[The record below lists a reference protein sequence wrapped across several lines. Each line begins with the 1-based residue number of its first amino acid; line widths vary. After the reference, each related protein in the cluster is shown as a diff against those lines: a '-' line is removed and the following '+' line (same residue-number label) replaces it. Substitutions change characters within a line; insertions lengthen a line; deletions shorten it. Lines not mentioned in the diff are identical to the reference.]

1 MKTIIKKGEFHMK
14 MLIRFLLIAILLLG
28 MSLPAQA
35 EEEKPSVAAAPPPAA
50 VEGDKPSFDF
60 TTYALSKYVWRGY
73 EMTRNSIVV
82 QPSMTIGY
90 KGFSANLWGNLDTK
104 PYSTADVNYSSTWT
118 ETDLTLSYAKTI
130 GILNAGLG
138 YIYYG
143 FGAANPGG
151 IKPPD
156 AQEVFATLGLNTLL
170 NPTFTAYKE
179 VDHYKQWYFLLGV
192 SHTLEFNK
200 TVSLKLAASASYL
213 KSDYADAALYN
224 AGGGYGG
231 YPKFNDQY
239 QATNDKFDNFHD
251 GLISVSLPIAVAK
264 NITVTPIIS
273 YSFPLSADAKNEI
286 KARGRQANP
295 TDNDSSN
302 LYGGLGLTL
311 AF

>member
-1 MKTIIKKGEFHMK
+1 MKR
-14 MLIRFLLIAILLLG
+14 LIRFLLIAVLLLG
-28 MSLPAQA
+28 LSLPVLAD
-35 EEEKPSVAAAPPPAA
+35 EEKPAVAATPPPAA
-50 VEGDKPSFDF
+50 VEADKPSFDF

-90 KGFSANLWGNLDTK
+90 KGFSANIWGNLDTK
-104 PYSTADVNYSSTWT
+104 PYSTADVSYSSTWT
-118 ETDLTLSYAKTI
+118 ETDLTLSYTKTI

-143 FGAANPGG
+143 LGAANPGG
-151 IKPPD
+151 TKPPD
-156 AQEVFATLGLNTLL
+156 SQEVFVTLGLNTLL
-170 NPTFTAYKE
+170 SPTFTAYKE

-192 SHTLEFNK
+192 SHAIEFNK

-213 KSDYADAALYN
+213 KSDYADAPLYN

-231 YPKFNDQY
+231 YPKFTDQY

-264 NITVTPIIS
+264 HVTVTPIIS
-273 YSFPLSADAKNEI
+273 YSFPLSTDAKNEI
-286 KARGRQANP
+286 KARGRQA
-295 TDNDSSN
+295 TLADNDSSN